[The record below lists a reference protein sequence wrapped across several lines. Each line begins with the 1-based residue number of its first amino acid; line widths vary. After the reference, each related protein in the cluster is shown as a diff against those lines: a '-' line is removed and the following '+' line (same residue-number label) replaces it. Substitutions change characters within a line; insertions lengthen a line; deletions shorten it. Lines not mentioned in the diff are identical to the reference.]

1 MVNAT
6 NNPTPTP
13 PTTKAN
19 AYTVAVAVAVGT
31 VTHNVGTLADTENKS
46 GTVAFPSLPDAES
59 AIVEE

>member
-6 NNPTPTP
+6 NNPTP

-46 GTVAFPSLPDAES
+46 EPVAFPSLPDAES